1 MRRFFLTAMIG
12 IAILVLIGA
21 CSMASISSAWSST
34 STPITTLDAAPVPVF
49 IAHPFAGNVPLE
61 VTFADRSTNT
71 PDSWSWD
78 FGDGSTST
86 EQNPVHTYNEV
97 GRYTVSFTAANDAGS
112 NSVTYMYYINVRPA
126 RSLLPTPSDTPT
138 PTPFPTLTPT
148 PTPTASP
155 TAAPNPT
162 PMVPW
167 KPMPPM
173 QPWG

>member
-1 MRRFFLTAMIG
+1 MRRFFLTAIIG
-12 IAILVLIGA
+12 VAILVLIGA

-34 STPITTLDAAPVPVF
+34 GTPITTLDDAPIPVF
-49 IAHPFAGNVPLE
+49 IAHPFAGSVPLE

-71 PDSWSWD
+71 PNSWSWD
-78 FGDGSTST
+78 FGDGNTST
-86 EQNPVHTYNEV
+86 EQNPVHVYTEV

-112 NSVTYMYYINVRPA
+112 NSVTYMYYINARAA
-126 RSLLPTPSDTPT
+126 RSLLPTSTPD
-138 PTPFPTLTPT
+138 PTDTPT
-148 PTPTASP
+148 PTPTATPGP
-155 TAAPNPT
+155 TATPTTAPQPT